1 MALMDD
7 VNFIRYTDTLG
18 RNIVPDES
26 TFNTYKLENV
36 LYMQQLIDDGLVK
49 EKQDKGSASAVCLW
63 IEEDY
68 KAAELQK
75 GNGDSVADASETIG
89 SYSHSIDT
97 KAQDVAIELNSKPT
111 AAKKYKW
118 LGFYCDILTARC

>member
-68 KAAELQK
+68 KAAQQA
-75 GNGDSVADASETIG
+75 NGAGIVATSETIG
-89 SYSHSIDT
+89 SYSHSNDT
-97 KAQDVAIELNSKPT
+97 KAYDIYIEKNTKSVAQN
-111 AAKKYKW
+111 KYKW
-118 LGFYCDILTARC
+118 LGLYCHITTARG